1 MNQSEDLW
9 QITKLVKQRYGRT
22 KDDYQKE
29 LAWLAYQ
36 SMKLVREDP
45 SIENAEEFFDT
56 EQDFL
61 FHPNTRRNTV
71 SYSERVLE
79 AVKSNNYNYDSRP
92 NINYAGNEKNTPDLG
107 YVYVARSDT
116 KPNQIKIGYT
126 TMKLEK
132 RMQTYKTR
140 YGYSIN
146 ITAYAFVYLPN
157 KFEIELH
164 RALTELR
171 VSGLERN
178 DSNEWFYGDEE
189 LVIGW
194 IKYIAIRDN
203 LSIFRNSWDD

>member
-1 MNQSEDLW
+1 MNQSEDLY
-9 QITKLVKQRYGRT
+9 QITKLVKQRYERT
-22 KDDYQKE
+22 KDEHQKE

-45 SIENAEEFFDT
+45 SIENAEAFVDT

-79 AVKSNNYNYDSRP
+79 AVKSNNYNDDSRP
-92 NINYAGNEKNTPDLG
+92 NINHAGNEKNTPYLG

-146 ITAYAFVYLPN
+146 ITVYAFVDLPH

-164 RALTELR
+164 RALKELR
-171 VSGLERN
+171 VSGFERKE
-178 DSNEWFYGDEE
+178 SNEWFYGDEE

-194 IKYIAIRDN
+194 IKHIATRDN
-203 LSIFRNSWDD
+203 LSIFRNSWQN